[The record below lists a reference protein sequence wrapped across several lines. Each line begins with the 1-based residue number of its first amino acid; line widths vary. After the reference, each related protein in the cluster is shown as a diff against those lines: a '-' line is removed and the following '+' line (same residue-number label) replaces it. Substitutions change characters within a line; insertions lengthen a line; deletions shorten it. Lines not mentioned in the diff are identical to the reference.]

1 MKKALSLTIV
11 LSILCFIAK
20 GQVSLSYKTTAKET
34 ANLRNGD
41 YYDTEVKPKSFL
53 IKGITLTS
61 NSVGMVDVFRVMK
74 NAGKEEE
81 HYFKTVFYTNSSKP
95 LVLDLEDMLSTNGI
109 RFMDTAGFKVKV
121 CVVNKA
127 DYLKLESRSQCRI
140 SEEVLIR
147 YGH

>member
-1 MKKALSLTIV
+1 MKGTLSLTII
-11 LSILCFIAK
+11 LSILCFIAE

-34 ANLRNGD
+34 VNLKNGD
-41 YYDTEVKPKSFL
+41 YYDSEVKPKSFV
-53 IKGITLTS
+53 IKGIPLPYKT
-61 NSVGMVDVFRVMK
+61 VGMVDVFRVMK
-74 NAGKEEE
+74 NSGKEEE
-81 HYFKTVFYTNSSKP
+81 HYFKTVFYTDSSKP
-95 LVLDLEDMLSTNGI
+95 LVLDLEDMLSTNGL

-140 SEEVLIR
+140 SEEVLIK